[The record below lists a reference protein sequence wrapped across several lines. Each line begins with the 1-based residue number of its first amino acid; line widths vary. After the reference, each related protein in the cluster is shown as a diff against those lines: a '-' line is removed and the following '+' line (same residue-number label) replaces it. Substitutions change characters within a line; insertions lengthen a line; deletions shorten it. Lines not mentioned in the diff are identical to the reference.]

1 MMRERKLLVQRLG
14 LVDYESALALQKQTE
29 QAVKTGAQPDTLL
42 LLEHP
47 HTLTIGR
54 RGDSSSV
61 LLDEEELKQRSV
73 TLFETNRGGKVTYH
87 GLGQVVGYPIINL
100 SPDREDVHRYVRDLE
115 EVLIRTLS
123 DFGIEAFRIEGLT
136 GVHTRRGKVA
146 AIGVHIARWVTTH
159 GFALNV
165 NTDLS
170 YFDLIIACDGEPVTS
185 MEELLTGLPIPGGAK
200 NRQILRRSAAR
211 DPLTLEGEWRFIGPR
226 TQALVEFQQSI
237 FFYTGSFV
245 PSPTVPQIVT
255 LQQFAVPPM
264 ASAIHIGEKPESSS
278 SSSADDVSSGPFV
291 GVASRS
297 KRDSVLTYY
306 GIERENQWIFTPLFR

>member
-1 MMRERKLLVQRLG
+1 MRERKLLVQRLG
-14 LVDYESALALQKQTE
+14 LLDYESALALQKQTE

-54 RGDSSSV
+54 RGDCSSI
-61 LLDEEELKQRSV
+61 LIDEEQLKQRNV

-115 EVLIRTLS
+115 EVLIRALS
-123 DFGIEAFRIEGLT
+123 DFGIDAFRIEGLT
-136 GVHTRRGKVA
+136 GVHTARGKVA

-170 YFDLIIACDGEPVTS
+170 FFNLIIACDGEQVTS
-185 MEELLTGLPIPGGAK
+185 MEDLLGHEVEVRAVEDRIAANFAEVFEMDVETNGAQPPGA
-200 NRQILRRSAAR
+200 
-211 DPLTLEGEWRFIGPR
+211 
-226 TQALVEFQQSI
+226 
-237 FFYTGSFV
+237 
-245 PSPTVPQIVT
+245 
-255 LQQFAVPPM
+255 AVPGL
-264 ASAIHIGEKPESSS
+264 S
-278 SSSADDVSSGPFV
+278 
-291 GVASRS
+291 
-297 KRDSVLTYY
+297 
-306 GIERENQWIFTPLFR
+306 